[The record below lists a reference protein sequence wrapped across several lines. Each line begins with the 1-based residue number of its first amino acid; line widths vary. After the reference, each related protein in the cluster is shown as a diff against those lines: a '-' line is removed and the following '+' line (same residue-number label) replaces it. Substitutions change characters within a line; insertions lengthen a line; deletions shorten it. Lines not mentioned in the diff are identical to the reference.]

1 MLCGVLRAVP
11 SASWGDRYSP
21 RREPGGRAGAGA
33 GQRVALQRACEVPAG
48 GSASEARRSRK
59 EVAFYEARGQ
69 AALSQSRAQQAFRR
83 GPERGRQPLSRVL
96 GCALSPEG
104 SRRVSCPERVSPQVP
119 GLEP

>member
-1 MLCGVLRAVP
+1 MLRGVLKTVP

-33 GQRVALQRACEVPAG
+33 GRRVALQHACEVPAG

-59 EVAFYEARGQ
+59 EV

>member
-21 RREPGGRAGAGA
+21 RREPGRRAGVGA
-33 GQRVALQRACEVPAG
+33 GRRVALRGACEVPAG

-96 GCALSPEG
+96 SCALSPEG

>member
-33 GQRVALQRACEVPAG
+33 GRRVALRRACEVPAG

-69 AALSQSRAQQAFRR
+69 AALSQSRAQQALRR